1 MVLQMRRR
9 AIRWPALL
17 MSPHPPRMRPASTT
31 SKAQQLRRTRTRY
44 GQDITTCKAEPPVEV
59 LDAQLQP
66 LQALRSSACVLPQV
80 RAPPHLPSPH
90 RARGSASARQEVD
103 VVGASPDDAASPPRP
118 SPRSALK

>member
-31 SKAQQLRRTRTRY
+31 SKAQQPRRTRTRY

-80 RAPPHLPSPH
+80 RPLPYLPPHH
-90 RARGSASARQEVD
+90 RPRGSDPGRQEAEMG
-103 VVGASPDDAASPPRP
+103 GASPDVDD
-118 SPRSALK
+118 